1 LTKGD
6 IVGEEALVFGGTAKR
21 VLTAKSQNAPATVL
35 RLEHEDIRQTI
46 GSFDELQV
54 RVMRPTAPLV
64 SPYEARLESWVVTD
78 SLTQIAC
85 PRSHGV

>member
-6 IVGEEALVFGGTAKR
+6 IVGEEALFGGTAKR

-54 RVMRPTAPLV
+54 SVMHPTAPLV
-64 SPYEARLESWVVTD
+64 SSYDARLMCWVVTD
-78 SLTQIAC
+78 SLIQIA
-85 PRSHGV
+85 